1 MKMEKVFLSLSLFLA
16 LSVTSFAMPPETDK
30 QAFDNDA
37 KVKCAVKP
45 CHSEIFVFLGLA
57 PDFKMEPNRK
67 EGERVN
73 FRFLKD
79 LSPEQR
85 DKIKQ
90 IKETNKA
97 QNEKTIESIKAKF
110 EALDKELS
118 KAKYNKKTITKLTK
132 EITKLSNKKLTAKI
146 TEKQQIRDA
155 IGNEQYKKM
164 IQKPSKYDRFAQYL
178 DLSQEQQD
186 LIEKMFDTNR
196 EKMDSV
202 KKDLME
208 KKAALEQEFAKED
221 ADFDVINGLSI
232 EVADLSKA
240 KFQIITDTKTQL
252 KKILTN
258 EQYKKLT
265 EKKGVNPIPVPE
277 PVRPPLEEK

>member
-1 MKMEKVFLSLSLFLA
+1 MKMEKLLVSLSLLLA
-16 LSVTSFAMPPETDK
+16 LSVASFAMPPEMNK
-30 QAFDNDA
+30 EDA
-37 KVKCAVKP
+37 NKEGNMGCAVKP
-45 CHSEIFVFLGLA
+45 CKSEIFVFLGLA
-57 PDFKMEPNRK
+57 PEFRHEPKMKEP
-67 EGERVN
+67 GCVN
-73 FRFLKD
+73 FRFLQE

-97 QNEKTIESIKAKF
+97 QNEKTMDSMKEKF

-132 EITKLSNKKLTAKI
+132 EISKLSNKKVTAKI
-146 TEKQQIRDA
+146 TEKQQIRDVLTS
-155 IGNEQYKKM
+155 EQYKKM

-186 LIEKMFDTNR
+186 LIEKMFETNR

-221 ADFDVINGLSI
+221 ADFDVINDLSI

>member
-16 LSVTSFAMPPETDK
+16 LSVTSFAMPPEMGK
-30 QAFDNDA
+30 QDFDNDGKA
-37 KVKCAVKP
+37 KCAVKP
-45 CHSEIFVFLGLA
+45 CQSEIFVFLGLA

-164 IQKPSKYDRFAQYL
+164 IQKPGKYDRFAQYL

-186 LIEKMFDTNR
+186 LIEKMFETNR

-221 ADFDVINGLSI
+221 ADFDVINDLSI

>member
-16 LSVTSFAMPPETDK
+16 LSVTSFAMPPEMGK
-30 QAFDNDA
+30 QDFDNDGKA
-37 KVKCAVKP
+37 KCAVKP

-57 PDFKMEPNRK
+57 PDLKMEPNRK

-186 LIEKMFDTNR
+186 LIEKMFETNR

-221 ADFDVINGLSI
+221 ADFDVINDLSI

>member
-45 CHSEIFVFLGLA
+45 CQSEIFVFLGLA
-57 PDFKMEPNRK
+57 PDFKKAPNIK
-67 EGERVN
+67 EGECFN

-118 KAKYNKKTITKLTK
+118 KAKYSKKTITKLTK

-164 IQKPSKYDRFAQYL
+164 IQKPGKYDRFAQYL

-186 LIEKMFDTNR
+186 LIEKMFETNR

-221 ADFDVINGLSI
+221 ADFDVINDLSI

>member
-16 LSVTSFAMPPETDK
+16 LSVTSFAMPPEMGK
-30 QAFDNDA
+30 QNFDNDGKA
-37 KVKCAVKP
+37 KCAVKP

-164 IQKPSKYDRFAQYL
+164 IQKPGKYDRFAQYL

-186 LIEKMFDTNR
+186 LIEKMFETNR

-221 ADFDVINGLSI
+221 ADFDVINDLSI